1 MPIWKDSVPR
11 KSKAIIT
18 GVAGFAGSY
27 LAEKLL
33 SEGLEIYGLLAPPEK
48 TDNIAQ
54 ISRQIHL
61 DRFDLTNRAKMAA
74 YVKKIKPDY
83 IFHLAAMASVG
94 QSLRFERLTYEVN
107 IFGTLNLLEA
117 AMPARNLRKFL
128 LVGSA
133 DSYGI
138 IKPKGK
144 IIKETDPFQPVS
156 PYGISKA
163 AAEYLAGYYLHQ
175 YHIPVVIARS
185 FNHTGPRQSDNF
197 AIPSFCRQIA
207 EIEHGLRKPQM
218 AVGDLS
224 ARRDLSDV
232 RDIVEG
238 YFLLVQKGKPGE
250 VYHLCSGRTVSIK
263 SVLEKL
269 LRMSKIKIRK
279 VIDENR
285 LRKSDIPVLKGDNRK
300 AVRELDWKP
309 LYSLEKTLKDTLDYW
324 REKVTE

>member
-11 KSKAIIT
+11 RSRAIIT
-18 GVAGFAGSY
+18 GVGGFAGSY

-33 SEGLEIYGLLAPPEK
+33 SEGLEIYGLLAPPEE
-48 TDNIAQ
+48 TDNIAG

-61 DRFDLTNRAKMAA
+61 DRFDLTNRAKTAA

-117 AMPARNLRKFL
+117 AVPAGNLRKLL

-144 IIKETDPFQPVS
+144 ILKETEPFQPVS

-175 YHIPVVIARS
+175 YQIPIVIARS

-207 EIEHGLRKPQM
+207 EIERGLNKPQM
-218 AVGDLS
+218 AVGDIS

-238 YFLLVQKGKPGE
+238 YFLLVRKGKPGG
-250 VYHLCSGRTVSIK
+250 VYHLCSGRAVSIK

-269 LRMSKIKIRK
+269 LKMSNTKIRI
-279 VIDENR
+279 VIDKNR

-300 AVRELDWKP
+300 AIRELDWKP
-309 LYSLEKTLKDTLDYW
+309 RYRLERTLKDTLDYW
-324 REKVTE
+324 REKIAE